1 MGKMTEAELAA
12 KIRFLT
18 STAPRW
24 ALVLAYLILWA
35 AAGSRPR

>member
-1 MGKMTEAELAA
+1 MIKKTEAELAA
-12 KIRFLT
+12 KIRFMA

-24 ALVLAYLILWA
+24 ALTLAYLILWF